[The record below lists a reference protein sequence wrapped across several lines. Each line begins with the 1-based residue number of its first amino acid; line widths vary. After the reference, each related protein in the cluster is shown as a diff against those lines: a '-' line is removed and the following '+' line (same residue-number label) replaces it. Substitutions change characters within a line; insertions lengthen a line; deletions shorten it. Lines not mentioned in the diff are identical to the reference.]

1 MDSTDGS
8 DSDAMESSLS
18 EAQDKALSLLPLFSG
33 LLSAWGSANII
44 YMFYQTSKDRR
55 SVYKRIMLGLSASD
69 FLSSIT
75 LSLQPF
81 LLPADTSQRIWASGT
96 AATCSAMGFFQQ
108 LAFSAIWYNGML
120 SFFFLLSIKYAISE
134 TDLARKYEPWMHLLS
149 IGVPLISAAIG
160 AGMQMY
166 DELVV
171 GHFCWFTGDDTTIF
185 AFLVAG
191 GPGFFFLL
199 AIPWNNLQV
208 YRHIRSTTQKD
219 FMQQD
224 AVVVNGTGSGK
235 VAELPKMHHQSAA
248 TITTGSSVQSTFSNE
263 QLQLEEQRD
272 QQRDKQAERLSQDRH
287 KERLQAV
294 AFQSCLYVASFM
306 VTHIPTMILRV
317 TSAVVKLSP
326 SNEVQY
332 FPLLVIQAILL
343 PLQGLFNYIIYSRSC
358 HLLREAVG

>member
-1 MDSTDGS
+1 MTSTND
-8 DSDAMESSLS
+8 DTVNSLS

-33 LLSAWGSANII
+33 LLSVWGSANII
-44 YMFYQTSKDRR
+44 YMFYQTPQKKRR

-69 FLSSIT
+69 LLSSIT
-75 LSLQPF
+75 LMLQPF
-81 LLPADTSQRIWASGT
+81 LLPADTSQRIYATGT

-108 LAFSAIWYNGML
+108 LAFSEIWYNGML
-120 SFFFLLSIKYAISE
+120 SFFFLWSIKYAIPE
-134 TDLARKYEPWMHLLS
+134 ADLARKYEPWMHGLS

-160 AGMQMY
+160 AGMKMY

-208 YRHIRSTTQKD
+208 YRSVRSSIRKD
-219 FMQQD
+219 SVQQD
-224 AVVVNGTGSGK
+224 AVVVDGMDNGIT
-235 VAELPKMHHQSAA
+235 VELSKMCQSAA
-248 TITTGSSVQSTFSNE
+248 STTTTGGSEESAFSNE
-263 QLQLEEQRD
+263 QSRLEEQRD
-272 QQRDKQAERLSQDRH
+272 QQRDKQAERRSKDRH

-294 AFQSCLYVASFM
+294 AFQSFLYVASFM
-306 VTHIPTMILRV
+306 ITHIPTMILRV

-332 FPLLVIQAILL
+332 FPLLVLQAILL
-343 PLQGLFNYIIYSRSC
+343 PLQGLFNYIIFSRSS